1 MSYSITPSSS
11 VAPDNECI
19 VQILAKIFGK
29 PSRRVIYRWCITQD
43 LTVLQQLHFGIR
55 YLDLRLSTRESD
67 SKLYFVHGL
76 YGEEI
81 STNLKTINE
90 FLDKFPDE
98 VVILDCQHFYD
109 FDPEDHATL
118 KEMLKAIFG
127 NKLCPLPWDITTVTL
142 SWMVGRGYRV
152 IIIYR
157 HKSSEED
164 DRFWPGV
171 RWPTPWP
178 QTTSIETML
187 HFLSKTLSH
196 RAKNA
201 GFVTQC
207 VLTPDVKSNSDEIM
221 LHFLSKTLSHR
232 AKNAGFVTQCVLTPD
247 VKFVVRNPCG
257 ALQSSCAVPCFR
269 AVIPWLQQQRPGLHG
284 VNVVITDFVNTEAEL
299 FSTVVIG
306 LNDLLLKS

>member
-1 MSYSITPSSS
+1 MNLSSWMGSLDDRLKNVPIINLAIPGSHDSMSYSITPSSS
-11 VAPDNECI
+11 VAPDNERI

-29 PSRRVIYRWCITQD
+29 PSRRVIYRWCITQE

-81 STNLKTINE
+81 STNLKKINE

-109 FDPEDHATL
+109 FGPEDHGTL
-118 KEMLKAIFG
+118 KEMLKAIFS

-178 QTTSIETML
+178 QTTSIET
-187 HFLSKTLSH
+187 
-196 RAKNA
+196 
-201 GFVTQC
+201 
-207 VLTPDVKSNSDEIM
+207 M